1 MRKCSPRRD
10 LPVIFIDKLNVSG
23 IEIMILGWS
32 LQEIYLIGRQSTG
45 ETASANMLIFIVE
58 GRPWLESPPKES

>member
-1 MRKCSPRRD
+1 M
-10 LPVIFIDKLNVSG
+10 IFIDKFHVSG

-45 ETASANMLIFIVE
+45 ETASANMLIFIV
-58 GRPWLESPPKES
+58 